1 MNALLTRVMLRPAQV
16 EGGEPSPLPQPAR
29 AVRFGDALRVHVVS
43 DAETVSPSMPTQDVG
58 VEQPVL
64 SPSYDELSSYQ
75 QAVGAAAFV
84 ASTMQE
90 PVLTHDVPV
99 QSASAESSDTEPQE
113 PVLTVIPQMSV
124 AVTPAYG
131 MAARPQSVPTD
142 NGSDER
148 VVAAFANKGDTT
160 LSRPVPLRAITSG
173 ERVTSGATVQAM
185 NLLQTA
191 ASVNLSDTRATA
203 PVHLLA
209 TGTAPAT
216 VPMSNGVA
224 ESTPHVQL
232 AQSQS
237 VLASAMPQAAGIA
250 QAAGIERAI
259 ETLQIKPDSHLAA
272 ESKPALAQ
280 ALGERLHVQI
290 NRGVSHA
297 VIRLDPPNLGTI
309 EIVIRHEGGSV
320 QVHMSASH
328 GDVLRQLHGI
338 GNALTQDL
346 IQRNHGDVTVYIS
359 ESSREADGRERQR
372 HGSSHEEE
380 GARPG
385 RAWSEPEDSDRPVAF
400 TLARA
405 QE

>member
-84 ASTMQE
+84 ASTM
-90 PVLTHDVPV
+90 
-99 QSASAESSDTEPQE
+99 QE

-259 ETLQIKPDSHLAA
+259 ETLQIKPDSHLVA

-359 ESSREADGRERQR
+359 ESSREADSRERQR

>member
-84 ASTMQE
+84 ASTM
-90 PVLTHDVPV
+90 
-99 QSASAESSDTEPQE
+99 QE

-359 ESSREADGRERQR
+359 ESSREADSRERQR

>member
-84 ASTMQE
+84 ASTM
-90 PVLTHDVPV
+90 
-99 QSASAESSDTEPQE
+99 QE